1 MKVQV
6 KALIES
12 LRLLSPTACD
22 ALVGQIAR
30 IHNYT
35 HLLESK
41 TSACSGSSSA
51 AVSDIS
57 DAAQNDVAVPKVAAT
72 GLAVHPHTTAAEP
85 ATPIPSAAPS
95 PTLPPLPL
103 GAELDGD
110 IQECCSEYH
119 REQEAVEKFLS
130 SAPVS
135 SKDKEEYDSLFDWKP
150 YTDHNGRSK
159 TTPITCDNYPR
170 VFAIISRTTNL
181 ALPSGLL
188 ENLRG
193 TISKRERVQQWYQR
207 LPATDPRRGEDG
219 GHQNFIKVLKEGEAV
234 LQQKMSV

>member
-1 MKVQV
+1 
-6 KALIES
+6 
-12 LRLLSPTACD
+12 
-22 ALVGQIAR
+22 
-30 IHNYT
+30 
-35 HLLESK
+35 
-41 TSACSGSSSA
+41 
-51 AVSDIS
+51 
-57 DAAQNDVAVPKVAAT
+57 VAVPKVAAT

-150 YTDHNGRSK
+150 YTDHNERSK

-170 VFAIISRTTNL
+170 VFTIISRTPNL

-193 TISKRERVQQWYQR
+193 TISKRERAQQWYQR

-219 GHQNFIKVLKEGEAV
+219 GHQNFIKVLKGEAV